1 MCQSG
6 GGKGHFVR
14 GEPIG
19 IITITGKEREGLADG
34 FCIARKGG
42 MEEGEV
48 VGHAYRMWVAKGEVG
63 AFI

>member
-1 MCQSG
+1 M
-6 GGKGHFVR
+6 
-14 GEPIG
+14 GEAKDT
-19 IITITGKEREGLADG
+19 ITITGKEREGPADG